1 MNFSPCGKYLFIS
14 GNKLREILVVDVTVE
29 EEIQE
34 PLTSIPMKN
43 LTLSMIITS
52 KSKRIYDILCLFD
65 AGATILRLDLNELN
79 NVSMKTIDPNLNF
92 CACTFSKVHHQA
104 IFIERCSSL
113 LKHHCIDFESAE
125 GEFIS
130 NPYEAPSVQ
139 INAKSVQAM
148 KESEISVLGP
158 LESGGVRRPMVEES
172 NGAAKRARVESSNQT
187 LEERLELLSRSMQE
201 LEGKAGNEIEER
213 PAADSLVTLI
223 DQALQSGDDALLEQC
238 LSYGDVSVI
247 ETTAE
252 SLPSGRVLLLMKR
265 LVAKFEKRPS
275 RGILLTRWLSAIL
288 RHHMSL
294 LVSLPDVSAQ
304 LAGLSQMLELRLA
317 SYSRLAALGGRL
329 DLLLAQGRSRRL
341 DTQETLTPKTTFI
354 DN

>member
-1 MNFSPCGKYLFIS
+1 MIFSSCGKYLFIA
-14 GNKLREILVVDVTVE
+14 GNQLREILVVDVTVE
-29 EEIQE
+29 EEINE
-34 PLTSIPMKN
+34 PLTSIPMKSV
-43 LTLSMIITS
+43 TQSMNIKA
-52 KSKRIYDILCLFD
+52 KSKRAFDILCLFD
-65 AGATILRLDLNELN
+65 AGASILRFDANELN
-79 NVSMKTIDPNLNF
+79 SISVKSIDPNLNF
-92 CACTFSKVHHQA
+92 CASTFSKVHHKA
-104 IFIERCSSL
+104 IFIERCSSQ
-113 LKHHCIDFESAE
+113 LKHHCVDFEDAE
-125 GEFIS
+125 GEFIAT
-130 NPYEAPSVQ
+130 NYEAPSVQ
-139 INAKSVQAM
+139 IHPKSLQSS

-158 LESGGVRRPMVEES
+158 LESGAVRRPLIEES
-172 NGAAKRARVESSNQT
+172 NGVSKRARVESNQT
-187 LEERLELLSRSMQE
+187 LEERLEHLSRSMQE
-201 LEGKAGNEIEER
+201 LEGKVDPDPEAT

-238 LSYGDVSVI
+238 LSYGDLAVI

-294 LVSLPDVSAQ
+294 LVSMPDVSAQ

-341 DTQETLTPKTTFI
+341 DTQQAPVPKTTFI